1 MFARFFSGGDRE
13 SIEQYVFALL
23 ADCGCKYTKNIPMMN
38 DKDEKNERIGN
49 PLSKVYV
56 RNREKGTGKQGER
69 RHVTGRETASY
80 QIRAGARPDM
90 LERSVETEFYSF
102 VVSCLGK

>member
-1 MFARFFSGGDRE
+1 
-13 SIEQYVFALL
+13 
-23 ADCGCKYTKNIPMMN
+23 MN

-69 RHVTGRETASY
+69 RHVTGRETACNRERDGILPDS
-80 QIRAGARPDM
+80 GGRPYI
-90 LERSVETEFYSF
+90 LERPP
-102 VVSCLGK
+102 